1 MYDSD
6 EDLWGERWW
15 EQPANDSYQ
24 PAPER
29 SPQDLA
35 DEIRNNYTP
44 DTNPNQQRRPGYF
57 DLEYWRDQGVG
68 DGDIFDT
75 TTGQLKPGWRRT
87 GNGYERDDT
96 STTTNYGPPDTNT
109 PSYWTGGT
117 GSFTKSP
124 LANIGP
130 APVYKSPGTVNHPA
144 FVGPAP
150 FKAPGMADVLKDPS
164 YELRLKSGEDAIK
177 RNAAA
182 RGNLRTGGI
191 EKGLIDYNQTFAS
204 NEYGNVYQ
212 RAASE
217 YDRLYNNLL
226 GEYKLGYQQALDV
239 NDQEFRNTSA
249 EYAPRLTEW
258 QVNAQ
263 AAQRAA
269 ELEYLREMDIWKTIY
284 GAGDD

>member
-1 MYDSD
+1 MWRERESYDD
-6 EDLWGERWW
+6 EQDPWWNGPDVPDYGYADPITSAAPRSGPPYTTSNPPPAPREGYEYILNPATGEFEERPRNAPGV
-15 EQPANDSYQ
+15 EQPPPSNTTTTDDPPPY
-24 PAPER
+24 
-29 SPQDLA
+29 
-35 DEIRNNYTP
+35 YT
-44 DTNPNQQRRPGYF
+44 TG
-57 DLEYWRDQGVG
+57 G
-68 DGDIFDT
+68 DGP
-75 TTGQLKPGWRRT
+75 L
-87 GNGYERDDT
+87 
-96 STTTNYGPPDTNT
+96 
-109 PSYWTGGT
+109 

-124 LANIGP
+124 RANIGA
-130 APVYKSPGTVNHPA
+130 APSYTAPGTVKYAP
-144 FVGPAP
+144 FSGPGA
-150 FKAPGMADVLKDPS
+150 FKAPGMADVLKDPG
-164 YELRLKSGEDAIK
+164 YEFRLKSGEDAIK

-182 RGNLRTGGI
+182 RGNLRTGGT

-269 ELEYLREMDIWKTIY
+269 ELEYLREMDIYKTIY
-284 GAGDD
+284 GAGQD